1 MLDYVFMINYQI
13 STLKNGL
20 TLITVPMPHLD
31 SVTTMVAVGAGSR
44 YETKKINGISH
55 FLEHMFFKGSKKY
68 PSAEEISSM
77 VDGIGAVNNAGTDQE
92 YTFYW
97 IKSSASNIE
106 FASDILSSMLKE
118 PLFKDEEIERE
129 KGVILEEIRM
139 YQDTPSKNVWDLYL
153 NLQFGDQPL
162 GWNVGGTEETI
173 ESLKR
178 KDFSAYVSSFYSSQ
192 NMALVYVGK
201 LPKDIE
207 KLAEKYFLDLPDRK
221 FDKSTPYRKVKQNK
235 PKIGILQKKTDQAN
249 IILGVEGYDRHS
261 EKKYA
266 ASLLGTILGG
276 GMSSRLFLQ
285 VRERRGLAYSVS
297 AGHHTLIDTGIF
309 AAYAGLK
316 LEKVEEGI
324 TVIKEELM
332 RTVKEKVS
340 EQELKK
346 AKEMISG
353 RLALRSESTNYL
365 AEYFGVDFVL
375 DHKIETFEDYI
386 KKINAVT
393 VEDIQKVASE
403 LFQKNKFNLQVIG
416 PFKSAEKFE
425 RILES

>member
-1 MLDYVFMINYQI
+1 MIKYNI
-13 STLKNGL
+13 STLKNGM
-20 TLITVPMPHLD
+20 TLITVPLPHLD

-44 YETKKINGISH
+44 YEAKSINGISH

-68 PSAEEISSM
+68 PTAEIIANL

-97 IKSSASNIE
+97 IKSAAEKVE

-118 PLFKDEEIERE
+118 PLFKEEEIERE

-139 YQDTPSKNVWDLYL
+139 YQDTPAKNVWDLYI

-162 GWNVGGTEETI
+162 GWNVGGTEEIIKT
-173 ESLKR
+173 LKR
-178 KDFSAYVSSFYSSQ
+178 KDFTAYISSLYSPK

-201 LPKDIE
+201 LPKDID
-207 KLAEKYFLDLPDRK
+207 KLAEKYFMDLPSRQ
-221 FDKSTPYRKVKQNK
+221 FHKSAPYKRVKQDK
-235 PKIGILQKKTDQAN
+235 PKIGVLQKKTDQAN
-249 IILGVEGYDRHS
+249 IVFGVEGYDRHS
-261 EKKYA
+261 EKRYA
-266 ASLLGTILGG
+266 ANLLGTILGG

-285 VRERRGLAYSVS
+285 VREKRGLAYSVS

-324 TVIKEELM
+324 AVIKSEM
-332 RTVKEKVS
+332 IKMVSEKVG

-346 AKEMISG
+346 AKEVIRG
-353 RLALRSESTNYL
+353 RLALRSESTNFL
-365 AEYFGVDFVL
+365 AEYFGLDFVL
-375 DHKIETFEDYI
+375 DRKVETFEEYL
-386 KKINAVT
+386 KKIDAVT
-393 VEDIQKVASE
+393 AEDIQKVAAE
-403 LFQKNKFNLQVIG
+403 LFQKNRFNLQVIG
-416 PFKSAEKFE
+416 PFKSAEKFQK
-425 RILES
+425 ILEI